1 MKQEAIQHV
10 ADSAPPWVN
19 WTVIVG
25 SAVAS
30 WLAPIAS
37 LVGIIW
43 GGLQIYSWFEKRRCK
58 RNSSKRRVTDK

>member
-1 MKQEAIQHV
+1 MKTETIQHV

-19 WTVIVG
+19 WTIIGG

-37 LVGIIW
+37 LIGIFW
-43 GGLQIYSWFEKRRCK
+43 GCLQIYSWFEKRCSK
-58 RNSSKRRVTDK
+58 RKQFKRRVTDK